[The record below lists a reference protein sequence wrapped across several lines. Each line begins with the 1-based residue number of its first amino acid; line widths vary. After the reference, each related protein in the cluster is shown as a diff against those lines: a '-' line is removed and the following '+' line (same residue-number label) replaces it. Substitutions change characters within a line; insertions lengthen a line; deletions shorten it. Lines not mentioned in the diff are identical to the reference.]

1 MWMLSV
7 LLPGRKCYG
16 DSSKLILWYFTPSV
30 SQAAEP
36 SNPTISTTRNG
47 PAVSGPVM
55 FSANQTVSFWCN
67 AMNIGSDNSRQLQG
81 LFWQDNNS
89 SRLRRR
95 GHMDN
100 PNPDVYTESV
110 AGSKSPYSPF
120 WTRALHFDSIQPSYT
135 GVYKCTANY
144 NGVFTNAAVEILGG

>member
-1 MWMLSV
+1 M

-36 SNPTISTTRNG
+36 SNPVISTTLNG

-55 FSANQTVSFWCN
+55 YAANQTVSFWCT
-67 AMNIGSDNSRQLQG
+67 AMNVDSDDPRQLQG
-81 LFWQDNNS
+81 VLWQDNNGY
-89 SRLRRR
+89 RLRSR
-95 GHMDN
+95 GHKDN
-100 PNPDVYTESV
+100 PNPDVYIENV
-110 AGSKSPYSPF
+110 AGNKTVYSPI
-120 WTRALHFDSIQPSYT
+120 WTRALHFDSIQPSSA

-144 NGVFTNAAVEILGG
+144 NRAFTNATVEILGR